1 MASIVVCVCS
11 HGFLLGCDHLN
22 HGLRLEFDFILRLW
36 LLSLCLCLHGWLS
49 HQNCLPSVAVALGS
63 ADCCGGGSCS
73 HAGSCA
79 VIMMA
84 PGKAAGCLMAFLLLL
99 WRTWEEVGLVRS
111 SVEQG
116 WMESCAIFYAAC
128 VWLLLLHG
136 GFYSCI
142 ASTVVVCH

>member
-1 MASIVVCVCS
+1 MAYFLKLAHSEIVASVLVS
-11 HGFLLGCDHLN
+11 LSSWLAQPSKLLAFCC
-22 HGLRLEFDFILRLW
+22 R
-36 LLSLCLCLHGWLS
+36 
-49 HQNCLPSVAVALGS
+49 GS
-63 ADCCGGGSCS
+63 GCCGGGSCN